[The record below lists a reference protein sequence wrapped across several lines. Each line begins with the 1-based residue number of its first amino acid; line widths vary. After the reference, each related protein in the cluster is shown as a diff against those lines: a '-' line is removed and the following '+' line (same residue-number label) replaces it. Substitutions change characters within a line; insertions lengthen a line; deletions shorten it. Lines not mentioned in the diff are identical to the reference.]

1 MRPSTIKTM
10 ITRTTMDQDLV
21 HKPLLVINN
30 LAVRKAIIQGTNTE
44 TNGVAC
50 RQWKCQWIT
59 CVYSVSLNTF
69 ECIICI
75 KTLSGYKSKGGVLNL
90 CL

>member
-1 MRPSTIKTM
+1 MRPSTIKKM

-50 RQWKCQWIT
+50 RQ
-59 CVYSVSLNTF
+59 
-69 ECIICI
+69 
-75 KTLSGYKSKGGVLNL
+75 
-90 CL
+90 